1 MNLTRVGAKNIGQ
14 VGAMTTLEPFTRKG
28 LNQMVEELV
37 SLHEKGVLTDEEF
50 QKLIR
55 IVGANY
61 VEQEISNR
69 VNEAIEEKI
78 YPNLL
83 WRLMLAR

>member
-1 MNLTRVGAKNIGQ
+1 MYLTGVGAKNIGQ
-14 VGAMTTLEPFTRKG
+14 VSAMTTLEPFTRKG
-28 LNQMVEELV
+28 LNRMVEELV
-37 SLHEKGVLTDEEF
+37 SLHEKGVLSDDEF

-55 IVGANY
+55 VVGANY
-61 VEQEISNR
+61 IEQKISNR

-83 WRLMLAR
+83 WRLALAR